1 MNSEYRKLLAEK
13 LKCRE
18 EDIEWGPEYFGIKIC
33 GRTYKITDVTIDE
46 NNTQTIHLLGVEGKF
61 KLPDNLEE

>member
-18 EDIEWGPEYFGIKIC
+18 TDIEWGPEYFGIKIC
-33 GRTYKITDVTIDE
+33 GRTYKIIDVKQEPERVTIVLE
-46 NNTQTIHLLGVEGKF
+46 GVEGKF

>member
-18 EDIEWGPEYFGIKIC
+18 SDIEWGPEYFGIKIC
-33 GRTYKITDVTIDE
+33 GRTYNITHVTTDE
-46 NNTQTIHLLGVEGKF
+46 DGTQYIHLRGVEGKF
-61 KLPDNLEE
+61 KLPESLEE